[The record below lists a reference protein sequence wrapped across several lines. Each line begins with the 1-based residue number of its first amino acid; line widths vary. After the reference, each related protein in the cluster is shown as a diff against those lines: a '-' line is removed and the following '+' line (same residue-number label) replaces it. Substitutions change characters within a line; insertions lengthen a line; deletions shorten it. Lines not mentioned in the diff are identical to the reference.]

1 MRKKMLC
8 LAMTMVMAVGMSST
22 VYAVDYVGDDGW
34 RAEFDGDSLNSNFES
49 GDIADTASGVQPG
62 DSIEMHVQVANTD
75 STETD
80 WYMTNEVV
88 QTLEDAASQAS
99 GGAYEYRLV
108 YTDPAGEENVLYDS
122 SSVGGE
128 TNGEGGEGLHQV
140 GDTTEEYFYLGRL
153 EQNQTGDVSLWVK
166 VDGETQGNG
175 YQQTLAE
182 LRMNFAVE
190 EVAEGTAA
198 PSDNDSD
205 KETVVKK
212 VVKTIKT
219 GDTTNVLL
227 FSIAALVSG
236 IVLFILGVISFKN
249 RRRKGARRR

>member
-8 LAMTMVMAVGMSST
+8 LVMTAVMAVGMSGT

-49 GDIADTASGVQPG
+49 GDIADTVSGVQPG
-62 DSIEMHVQVANTD
+62 DSIEMRVQVANTD
-75 STETD
+75 SADTD

-88 QTLEDAASQAS
+88 ETLEDASAQAY

-122 SSVGGE
+122 SAVGGE
-128 TNGEGGEGLHQV
+128 TDGGDGEGLHQV
-140 GDTTEEYFYLGRL
+140 GDTLEEYFYLGRL

-175 YQQTLAE
+175 YQRTLAE

-190 EVAEGTAA
+190 EVAQGASVPA
-198 PSDNDSD
+198 DNDSE

-219 GDTTNVLL
+219 GDATNVLL
-227 FSIAALVSG
+227 FSIAALISG

-249 RRRKGARRR
+249 RRRKGAHRR